1 MVLDQRLNTEAIAFY
16 DELQNL
22 SEDNG
27 YSLTRPFTRADLSA
41 RFSGDQSG
49 MLTARQENERLF
61 YDQAFSKDGLP
72 ENRPQ
77 RKQWF
82 TNPFKGLDRFKQPDM
97 LYFNHE
103 GNTVSIHPIIGASYF
118 SNENGGNWQR
128 RAGGEL
134 QANLGRVGLYGSVRD
149 VYELKYLSQ
158 DSALSP
164 QEGALYK
171 VNGDGSREFSETRG
185 GITYSFKGGYV
196 GLVRDFV
203 QWGYGYYGTNIF
215 DVNTAPF
222 AQVKLHLNPTP
233 WFRFDYFHGSLQSGV
248 IDSTSVSNVNGVT
261 TYDFFNKFIAANML
275 SVRPWSK
282 LWLSIGN
289 SIIYSNRTPELTYFI
304 PVMFYK
310 SVDHYLGSRGG
321 MRAGGEG
328 NAQMFAAASLRPGNG
343 MHFYSTLYVDEVS
356 FRRMLDPQRHSNWFS
371 LKSGFRW
378 TNILPNTTFTF
389 EHLRSNPMVYK
400 HFLETTTFENAGY
413 NMGHYLRDNAREFVL
428 ALRFKSAYWLALEG
442 VYRYAEKG
450 QDLVDDRVT
459 RDPITGIL
467 LVQGVDFLGQKEWI
481 QSSYRFQLTAT
492 PIYRWQVFA
501 GVERINRPMENDAYQ
516 VPYYRGSTTTWSFGT
531 HWGF

>member
-1 MVLDQRLNTEAIAFY
+1 
-16 DELQNL
+16 
-22 SEDNG
+22 
-27 YSLTRPFTRADLSA
+27 
-41 RFSGDQSG
+41 
-49 MLTARQENERLF
+49 
-61 YDQAFSKDGLP
+61 
-72 ENRPQ
+72 
-77 RKQWF
+77 
-82 TNPFKGLDRFKQPDM
+82 
-97 LYFNHE
+97 
-103 GNTVSIHPIIGASYF
+103 
-118 SNENGGNWQR
+118 
-128 RAGGEL
+128 
-134 QANLGRVGLYGSVRD
+134 
-149 VYELKYLSQ
+149 
-158 DSALSP
+158 
-164 QEGALYK
+164 
-171 VNGDGSREFSETRG
+171 
-185 GITYSFKGGYV
+185 
-196 GLVRDFV
+196 
-203 QWGYGYYGTNIF
+203 
-215 DVNTAPF
+215 
-222 AQVKLHLNPTP
+222 
-233 WFRFDYFHGSLQSGV
+233 
-248 IDSTSVSNVNGVT
+248 
-261 TYDFFNKFIAANML
+261 
-275 SVRPWSK
+275 
-282 LWLSIGN
+282 
-289 SIIYSNRTPELTYFI
+289 
-304 PVMFYK
+304 
-310 SVDHYLGSRGG
+310 